1 MRDAE
6 LFGVLHRIK
15 TKQWGNGRRG
25 VLVMMCEEGGKSTNI
40 WHDSGGRERL
50 SKLSTRGTAT
60 NTMKIQREREIG
72 LAGGAVMKTIPHEPL
87 VTLFSSLLILL

>member
-1 MRDAE
+1 MGDAE

-60 NTMKIQREREIG
+60 NTMKIQRERDRV
-72 LAGGAVMKTIPHEPL
+72 GGRCRHENDSARTSRKL
-87 VTLFSSLLILL
+87 SFLLS